1 MIDAA
6 SAATPQPQG
15 DTMPDNLIRAILVL
29 ASPLLIVYAIVLGS
43 CHALVSAFEEF
54 MAAWRDPQST
64 HLGDFNLW
72 K

>member
-1 MIDAA
+1 
-6 SAATPQPQG
+6 
-15 DTMPDNLIRAILVL
+15 MPDNLIRAILVL

-54 MAAWRDPQST
+54 RAAWRDPQST